1 MFKYKKLEK
10 LEKQVWKFMD
20 ITHVKI
26 SVIYA
31 CVKYLIK
38 HPYVN
43 LVLWKVKINQEFP
56 KLRVQTYEATKSSI
70 VTENHLLSKWHLM
83 FL

>member
-1 MFKYKKLEK
+1 MFKYKK

-20 ITHVKI
+20 VTHVKI

-43 LVLWKVKINQEFP
+43 LILWKVKTNQEFP
-56 KLRVQTYEATKSSI
+56 KLRVQTHEATI
-70 VTENHLLSKWHLM
+70 VTENRLLSKWHLM